1 MKNLYMDYYYD
12 KNNKFDEFIDLLD
25 CVQTPLYF
33 ILKQKVE
40 GIDKPYEAFLQD
52 TTFELFHNLDG
63 TSVDMDL
70 SCYQPNPDIFDI
82 RIIQGE
88 GMETLGEIKGL
99 LDQDEIV
106 IFNTFLPR
114 VPSYAYYISKDY
126 PFNASGDR
134 NGHVLVALGLKED
147 TFYYLESPWMLHK
160 ENFISFNGSTTVGM
174 IPVSELQAAFDC
186 FLNYYVV
193 KIKNQGLAGE
203 VQKRNLIHTI
213 GEITANFTKASC
225 VSQEKKFYYNNEALS
240 TLNEFLKEG
249 IIHLGDKQEYYNMPY
264 CSLLA
269 WKTEIIRKKKVVLIE
284 CMKKFPFT
292 NNPDDIE
299 VLQKNSNQWQFIVSI
314 LNMKSHKNQL
324 ENCDEII
331 KYFNKLKESEE
342 RVFCTL
348 SELQHRLQSGEC
360 LAGFE

>member
-1 MKNLYMDYYYD
+1 
-12 KNNKFDEFIDLLD
+12 
-25 CVQTPLYF
+25 
-33 ILKQKVE
+33 
-40 GIDKPYEAFLQD
+40 
-52 TTFELFHNLDG
+52 
-63 TSVDMDL
+63 
-70 SCYQPNPDIFDI
+70 
-82 RIIQGE
+82 
-88 GMETLGEIKGL
+88 
-99 LDQDEIV
+99 
-106 IFNTFLPR
+106 
-114 VPSYAYYISKDY
+114 
-126 PFNASGDR
+126 
-134 NGHVLVALGLKED
+134 
-147 TFYYLESPWMLHK
+147 MLHK

-225 VSQEKKFYYNNEALS
+225 VSQEKKFYYNNEALT

-292 NNPDDIE
+292 NNQDDIE
-299 VLQKNSNQWQFIVSI
+299 VLQKNANQWQFIVSI

-331 KYFNKLKESEE
+331 KYFSKLKESEE
-342 RVFCTL
+342 KVFYTL
-348 SELQHRLQSGEC
+348 CELQYRLQSGE
-360 LAGFE
+360 F